1 MTTQMLTLFYLYFIL
16 TQLTTLF
23 FRDTS
28 FPGVCNI
35 FLLVLFLTV
44 VTVPGTWFG
53 HSKHLLNAE
62 SKYHFP
68 LSNQYSIV
76 FFKDF
81 YFKVFLNTFYMFIY
95 CTFHHLLVT
104 FLMFTFSFK
113 STASTAIYILMTPVI
128 QVFHIS
134 KMSFLLIRSFTFFRH
149 LYLKCLNLPV
159 SPELLGPLKKISV
172 SVN

>member
-81 YFKVFLNTFYMFIY
+81 YFKVFINTFYMFIY

-113 STASTAIYILMTPVI
+113 CQQRGSLQEAPVWAGGAGSG
-128 QVFHIS
+128 VFTLSGSHLHPGGEIHLPGKAGPPVPPLRVS
-134 KMSFLLIRSFTFFRH
+134 DRMRVAFFF
-149 LYLKCLNLPV
+149 
-159 SPELLGPLKKISV
+159 
-172 SVN
+172 

>member
-1 MTTQMLTLFYLYFIL
+1 MLTLFYLYFIL

-23 FRDTS
+23 FRDDS

-35 FLLVLFLTV
+35 FFLVLFLTV
-44 VTVPGTWFG
+44 ITVPDTCLG
-53 HSKHLLNAE
+53 HNEHLLNAE
-62 SKYHFP
+62 SKYQFP
-68 LSNQYSIV
+68 LSDQYSIV
-76 FFKDF
+76 FSLKIFI
-81 YFKVFLNTFYMFIY
+81 FLNNFYMFIY
-95 CTFHHLLVT
+95 CTFHHLLVI

-113 STASTAIYILMTPVI
+113 STAPTALNILMAPVI

-159 SPELLGPLKKISV
+159 SPELLAPLKKNSLSIR
-172 SVN
+172 NFKL

>member
-1 MTTQMLTLFYLYFIL
+1 M
-16 TQLTTLF
+16 
-23 FRDTS
+23 
-28 FPGVCNI
+28 
-35 FLLVLFLTV
+35 LVLFLTV
-44 VTVPGTWFG
+44 LTVPDMWLGDN
-53 HSKHLLNAE
+53 KHLLNAE
-62 SKYHFP
+62 SKYHLP

-104 FLMFTFSFK
+104 FLTFTFSFK
-113 STASTAIYILMTPVI
+113 STALTAIYILMTPVI
-128 QVFHIS
+128 QLFHIS

-159 SPELLGPLKKISV
+159 SPELLGSLKKNSLSV
-172 SVN
+172 S

>member
-1 MTTQMLTLFYLYFIL
+1 MTAKVTATWIISITPLYEI
-16 TQLTTLF
+16 
-23 FRDTS
+23 
-28 FPGVCNI
+28 PI
-35 FLLVLFLTV
+35 TV

-81 YFKVFLNTFYMFIY
+81 YFKVFINTFYMFIY

-134 KMSFLLIRSFTFFRH
+134 MKNIWEGKRGGLWGSQSIWSQPRRAQISPAPPACCLTLD
-149 LYLKCLNLPV
+149 KWLNLIKPQ
-159 SPELLGPLKKISV
+159 SPHL
-172 SVN
+172 

>member
-1 MTTQMLTLFYLYFIL
+1 MLTLFYLYFIL

-76 FFKDF
+76 CFKDF
-81 YFKVFLNTFYMFIY
+81 YYKVFLSTFTCLYTVLSIICLLLFSCLLSHSNPQLQLLSIFWWLLWYRCFISLRWA
-95 CTFHHLLVT
+95 CFW
-104 FLMFTFSFK
+104 
-113 STASTAIYILMTPVI
+113 
-128 QVFHIS
+128 
-134 KMSFLLIRSFTFFRH
+134 
-149 LYLKCLNLPV
+149 
-159 SPELLGPLKKISV
+159 
-172 SVN
+172 